1 MATSV
6 AALQVTVGADISK
19 ALSGLNRINSVV
31 SSAGGFFGR
40 AASTAVGFGAAM
52 VGLNVLGSVA
62 GAMHDTVGGAIA
74 LNSNLE
80 TNAIAFETLLG
91 SGQKAQAFLGD
102 LSAFAAST
110 PFTLPDLETDSKRLL
125 AFGFASDQ
133 VIPLL
138 TDMGN
143 AASALGT
150 GQEGINRMS
159 LALGQML
166 AKGKVQGDELLQLTE
181 SGVNVG
187 QVFDIMSKQTGK
199 SVAALQKLQAAG
211 KLDPKLFIAAFQTF
225 SQTRFAGLMEKQA
238 QSFQGI
244 WENVGETLNF
254 ARGAVFAPLFQMLKD
269 LGNAILTFTKT
280 PAFAAWVGRLQGWVG
295 TGTTILGAWASTWSN
310 LMKNNG
316 LSFFQAGLTS
326 TEMVINAVFGP
337 AAAGTFHNFIAI
349 LAQIPAFV
357 IGTLIPGLLRVATWV
372 QTTLL
377 PALARIGA
385 FVLANIVPIIAF
397 IAAFQGVLQVGAL
410 IAGVAAALAFLL
422 SPIGLIAIAV
432 GLLTAAWVTDFGG
445 IQGIVLGFWA
455 IAQPIL
461 TDLWTWLSTNLPA
474 ALGTLAG
481 FWTGTLLPAITEVWA
496 FVSTNLLPLF
506 AAVGGLLV
514 ASFLFVGRA
523 IGDALGIL
531 AEFGAL
537 LGSALLPPL
546 QALWAWLSSTLLPVF
561 NAIGAGLTAIG
572 QGTPAWLQ
580 GLTTSLNVAGGQ
592 IAATPVGGLPTP
604 LTPWERGVRNVDNSV
619 TVTMTGDVNASDPAD
634 VQRFLDQIGAAAV
647 QGQASAANIAP
658 AGKPGAD

>member
-19 ALSGLNRINSVV
+19 ALSGLNKINSAV

-52 VGLNVLGSVA
+52 VGLNVLDNVA

-91 SGQKAQAFLGD
+91 SGQKAQSFLGD

-125 AFGFASDQ
+125 AFGFASGQ

-150 GQEGINRMS
+150 GQEGIDRMS

-187 QVFDIMSKQTGK
+187 QVFDIMSQQTGK
-199 SVAALQKLQAAG
+199 SVKALQKLQAAG

-225 SQTRFAGLMEKQA
+225 SQTRFADLMDRQA
-238 QSFQGI
+238 SSFQGI

-269 LGNAILTFTKT
+269 LGKAILTFTKT
-280 PAFAAWVGRLQGWVG
+280 PAFAAWVARLQGWVG

-326 TEMVINAVFGP
+326 TEMVIKAVFGP
-337 AAAGTFHNFIAI
+337 AAAGMFHNFIAI
-349 LAQIPAFV
+349 LGQIPAFV
-357 IGTLIPGLLRVATWV
+357 SGTLIPAIGQLWTWLQTNLPSAWATLSAAV
-372 QTTLL
+372 Q
-377 PALARIGA
+377 
-385 FVLANIVPIIAF
+385 
-397 IAAFQGVLQVGAL
+397 
-410 IAGVAAALAFLL
+410 AALAFLGPGFVQAL
-422 SPIGLIAIAV
+422 TNLQAQWVLLQPQLLAAGASFGNLLTALMPVFDFLANNMGPILAGFGAAMAVAFTPAAFGIALTLIGAIAAALLTLASPIVLIGALI
-432 GLLTAAWVTDFGG
+432 GLLTAAWVGNWGG
-445 IQGIVLGFWA
+445 IQDKVLAVWAVIQPIFAAIGQWLGGIGQLIGKVLGTGA
-455 IAQPIL
+455 A
-461 TDLWTWLSTNLPA
+461 TDWTKMLNPVTA
-474 ALGTLAG
+474 A
-481 FWTGTLLPAITEVWA
+481 GTLLTAPNVQAGLGVA
-496 FVSTNLLPLF
+496 PGLLPTAL
-506 AAVGGLLV
+506 AANAGTRIVDNTQAFDFTGLQINANDSASVQALLDRVTAAAAAGQSAASNTAPAVLVGG
-514 ASFLFVGRA
+514 S
-523 IGDALGIL
+523 
-531 AEFGAL
+531 
-537 LGSALLPPL
+537 
-546 QALWAWLSSTLLPVF
+546 
-561 NAIGAGLTAIG
+561 
-572 QGTPAWLQ
+572 
-580 GLTTSLNVAGGQ
+580 
-592 IAATPVGGLPTP
+592 
-604 LTPWERGVRNVDNSV
+604 
-619 TVTMTGDVNASDPAD
+619 
-634 VQRFLDQIGAAAV
+634 
-647 QGQASAANIAP
+647 
-658 AGKPGAD
+658 